1 MNTDLNVI
9 IAERLSTLEPSTM
22 ISSDTPRQYVLH
34 VLRSEKTRQL
44 VCQKLSELHPDG
56 LPENVI
62 EAVDQAVQMVL
73 SVKLAEQ
80 EKEIEVQAGLRKKL
94 LKLV

>member
-1 MNTDLNVI
+1 MNIDLNAIVT
-9 IAERLSTLEPSTM
+9 ECLSTLEPSNT
-22 ISSDTPRQYVLH
+22 ISNTPRLYILH
-34 VLRSEKTRQL
+34 VLRSEKTHQL

-73 SVKLAEQ
+73 SDKLAGLEQ
-80 EKEIEVQAGLRKKL
+80 ELEVRVGLREKL
-94 LKLV
+94 LKSIQ